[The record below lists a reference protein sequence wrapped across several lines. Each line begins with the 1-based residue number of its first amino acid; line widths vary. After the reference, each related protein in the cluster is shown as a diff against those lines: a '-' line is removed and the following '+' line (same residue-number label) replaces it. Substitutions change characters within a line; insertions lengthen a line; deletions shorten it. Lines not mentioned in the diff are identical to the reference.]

1 MTGQRPAPWTR
12 RAPDAPDVF
21 DGIGIGKTPP
31 IPRPPFF
38 CTPIACIVA
47 PKESQTLRIFEEGSS
62 AMRLIT
68 RCFPVRR
75 LALLAPLVLA
85 ACVGAPSEWDFD
97 FRPNAPRGNVT
108 VADRP
113 DPDSR
118 GLITYDSYQVAI
130 ARRGD
135 TVTDVATRI
144 GLPTSELATFNG
156 RAAADELR
164 AGEVLAL
171 PRRVDG
177 GTPGTG
183 TDIASI
189 AGAAIDAADGSNAA
203 NPTVRGPQMP
213 DGQEPVRHR
222 VARGETAYSVA
233 RLYGVSVRS
242 LAEWNGLGPD
252 LAVREGQHLLI
263 PIVIET
269 ADADNDSRPGDSV
282 APLPPSAVNPLP
294 GNIESAAL
302 PDLQGA
308 GAGTPAPAPSA
319 AAAAA
324 PAPAQSSA
332 PLIRPIDG
340 PIVRGYGSGNEGIDI
355 GAAVGAPVRAAADGT
370 VAAITQD
377 TDQVPIL
384 VIRHSGG
391 LLTVYAN
398 IQSITVSR
406 GDRISQGQ
414 TVAQVGGGEPS
425 FLHFEVRRGFEAVD
439 PADFLP

>member
-1 MTGQRPAPWTR
+1 
-12 RAPDAPDVF
+12 
-21 DGIGIGKTPP
+21 
-31 IPRPPFF
+31 
-38 CTPIACIVA
+38 
-47 PKESQTLRIFEEGSS
+47 
-62 AMRLIT
+62 MRLIT
-68 RCFPVRR
+68 QCFSVRR
-75 LALLAPLVLA
+75 LPLLAPLVLA

-97 FRPNAPRGNVT
+97 FRPNAPRGDVT

-118 GLITYDSYQVAI
+118 GLISYDSYQVAV

-135 TVTDVATRI
+135 TVADVATRI
-144 GLPTSELATFNG
+144 GLPATELAAFNG
-156 RAAADELR
+156 RTATDELR
-164 AGEVLAL
+164 VGEVLAL

-177 GTPGTG
+177 GTPATGSG

-189 AGAAIDAADGSNAA
+189 AGAAIDRAGATSPAA
-203 NPTVRGPQMP
+203 TGPQLP

-222 VARGETAYSVA
+222 IARGETAYSVA

-252 LAVREGQHLLI
+252 LAVREGQFLLI

-269 ADADNDSRPGDSV
+269 VEAADDSRPGDSV
-282 APLPPSAVNPLP
+282 APLPPSAANPLP
-294 GNIESAAL
+294 GSIETAAL

-308 GAGTPAPAPSA
+308 GTGTPAPAPA
-319 AAAAA
+319 AVT
-324 PAPAQSSA
+324 PAQSSA
-332 PLIRPIDG
+332 PLIRPVEG
-340 PIVRGYGSGNEGIDI
+340 AVVRGYGSGNEGIDI
-355 GAAVGAPVRAAADGT
+355 GASAGTPVRAAADGT

-398 IQSITVSR
+398 IQNIAVSR

-414 TVAQVGGGEPS
+414 TVAQVGGGDPS
-425 FLHFEVRRGFEAVD
+425 FLHFEVRRGFEAVN
-439 PADFLP
+439 PAEFLP

>member
-1 MTGQRPAPWTR
+1 
-12 RAPDAPDVF
+12 
-21 DGIGIGKTPP
+21 
-31 IPRPPFF
+31 
-38 CTPIACIVA
+38 
-47 PKESQTLRIFEEGSS
+47 
-62 AMRLIT
+62 MRLIT
-68 RCFPVRR
+68 QYFPVRR
-75 LALLAPLVLA
+75 LPLLAPLVLA

-118 GLITYDSYQVAI
+118 GLISYDSYQVAI

-135 TVTDVATRI
+135 TVAGVATRI
-144 GLPTSELATFNG
+144 GLAPSELAAFNG
-156 RAAADELR
+156 RTEGDELR

-177 GTPGTG
+177 GTSAGG
-183 TDIASI
+183 NDIASI
-189 AGAAIDAADGSNAA
+189 AGAAIDAADASNPAA
-203 NPTVRGPQMP
+203 SGPRLP

-222 VARGETAYSVA
+222 IARGETAYSVA

-269 ADADNDSRPGDSV
+269 VAAADNSRPGDSV
-282 APLPPSAVNPLP
+282 APLPPSSATPLP
-294 GNIESAAL
+294 GSIETAAL
-302 PDLQGA
+302 PALEGT
-308 GAGTPAPAPSA
+308 GTGSPTPAPATA
-319 AAAAA
+319 
-324 PAPAQSSA
+324 APAQSSA
-332 PLIRPIDG
+332 RLVAPVGGTILRN
-340 PIVRGYGSGNEGIDI
+340 YGSGNEGIDI
-355 GAAVGAPVRAAADGT
+355 SAASGTSVRAAADGT

-384 VIRHSGG
+384 VIRHSDG

-398 IQSITVSR
+398 IQNITVSR
-406 GDRISQGQ
+406 GDRVSQGQ
-414 TVAQVGGGEPS
+414 NVAQVGPGDPS
-425 FLHFEVRRGFEAVD
+425 FLHFEVRRGFEAVN
-439 PADFLP
+439 PAEYLP

>member
-1 MTGQRPAPWTR
+1 
-12 RAPDAPDVF
+12 
-21 DGIGIGKTPP
+21 
-31 IPRPPFF
+31 
-38 CTPIACIVA
+38 
-47 PKESQTLRIFEEGSS
+47 
-62 AMRLIT
+62 MRLIT
-68 RCFPVRR
+68 KHFTARKLP
-75 LALLAPLVLA
+75 LLAPLVLA
-85 ACVGAPSEWDFD
+85 ACVGSPSEWDFD
-97 FRPNAPRGNVT
+97 FRPNSPRGTVA

-118 GLITYDSYQVAI
+118 GLISYDSYQVAI

-135 TVTDVATRI
+135 TVGDVATRI
-144 GLPTSELATFNG
+144 GLPAAELASYNG
-156 RAAADELR
+156 RSAADALR
-164 AGEVLAL
+164 DGEVLAL

-177 GTPGTG
+177 GPTAAG

-189 AGAAIDAADGSNAA
+189 AGAAIDAADGA
-203 NPTVRGPQMP
+203 NPTPAGPQLP

-222 VARGETAYSVA
+222 IARGETAYSVA

-252 LAVREGQHLLI
+252 LAVREGQFLMI

-269 ADADNDSRPGDSV
+269 VAAADDSRPGDSV
-282 APLPPSAVNPLP
+282 APLPPSAANPLP
-294 GNIESAAL
+294 GSIETATL
-302 PDLQGA
+302 PNLE
-308 GAGTPAPAPSA
+308 GTGTGTVAPAPT
-319 AAAAA
+319 AA
-324 PAPAQSSA
+324 PAASSA
-332 PLIRPIDG
+332 PLIRPVSG
-340 PIVRGYGSGNEGIDI
+340 SIVRAYGSGNEGIDI
-355 GAAVGAPVRAAADGT
+355 GASAGTPVRAAADGT

-398 IQSITVSR
+398 IQNIAVSR

-414 TVAQVGGGEPS
+414 TVASVGPGSPS